1 MHRLSLLHVG
11 ILTKAMAWLQLLK
24 GSTVY
29 LEPQV
34 VFIYNAIDLKSAGAH
49 YRLTTP
55 SGSCNN
61 NTLYFMDLCNI
72 LTILLMSDIDTCHLS
87 ILIT

>member
-1 MHRLSLLHVG
+1 MTLKWALMHRLSLLHVG

-55 SGSCNN
+55 SSIRRQQQYIV
-61 NTLYFMDLCNI
+61 LYGFVQYPY
-72 LTILLMSDIDTCHLS
+72 DIIDV
-87 ILIT
+87 